1 MEEREL
7 VSTVRNLKKSR
18 TKPFVLD
25 FKKFK
30 KVTPETFWSELDSK
44 VELNFEKPEIKQ
56 IALDEGLSF
65 DVILPDSVR
74 HTMDIEVYFDEEGS
88 IEAINFDP
96 GNNVH
101 DALCEMLGQSKV
113 RGNVEL
119 GLT

>member
-1 MEEREL
+1 M
-7 VSTVRNLKKSR
+7 STIPNRALLRRIKKSR
-18 TKPFVLD
+18 MIPDALD

-30 KVTPETFWSELDSK
+30 TVTPEIFWSELDSK

-65 DVILPDSVR
+65 DVILPDSVL
-74 HTMDIEVYFDEEGS
+74 HTMDIEVFFDEEGS
-88 IEAINFDP
+88 VEMVNFDP
-96 GNNVH
+96 GNSVH
-101 DALCEMLGQSKV
+101 DALCEMLGRSQV